1 MDTIFERVS
10 SIISNHLNLEAQAI
24 TLETTFQE
32 LEADSLDV
40 VEIVMSLEDEFDLE
54 IPDEQ
59 AENIASVGQI
69 VEYIKGALK

>member
-1 MDTIFERVS
+1 MDTIFERVR
-10 SIISNHLNLEAQAI
+10 SIISNHLNLDAQAI
-24 TLETTFQE
+24 KLETTFQE